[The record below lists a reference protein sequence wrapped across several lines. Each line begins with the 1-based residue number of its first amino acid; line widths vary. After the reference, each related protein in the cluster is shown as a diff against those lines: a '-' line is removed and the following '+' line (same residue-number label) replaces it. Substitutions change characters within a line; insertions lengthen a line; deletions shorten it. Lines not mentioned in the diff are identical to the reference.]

1 MKNQVAEIRQH
12 WNEYWDGL
20 AVREK
25 RLLLIAGI
33 AIVAWLVVYG
43 VVKPLQVSERQATN
57 RLNSSRATLVQMQE
71 ITAEIQALRAAGA
84 GVVQADFSQPLD
96 VLVNRSARE
105 AGIKV
110 TGLNQQQS
118 SLQVKLEDVDFQKL
132 IGWLQRLEQ
141 QGITIENIE
150 MKRGEAEGLVNVQ
163 SLRVSR
169 QEV

>member
-1 MKNQVAEIRQH
+1 MKNQTAEIRQR

-20 AVREK
+20 ATRER
-25 RLLLIAGI
+25 RLLLLAGI
-33 AIVAWLVVYG
+33 AIVLWLVAYG
-43 VVKPLQVSERQATN
+43 VVKPLQDAEEQAAN

-71 ITAEIQALRAAGA
+71 MAAEIQVLRASGA
-84 GVVQADFSQPLD
+84 GSVQADFSQPLD
-96 VLVNRSARE
+96 VQVNRSARK

-118 SLQVKLEDVDFQKL
+118 SLLVKLDDVSFQKL
-132 IGWLQRLEQ
+132 IGWLQQLEQ
-141 QGITIENIE
+141 QGIVIENIE
-150 MKRGEAEGLVNVQ
+150 MKRGEASGLVSVQ